1 MLDKHLK
8 IIAGPCSA
16 ETPNQVRQIAESLSG
31 MDLYA
36 FRAGI
41 WKPRTQPGAFEGA
54 GNEGLLWL
62 KDACEE
68 FSFSPITEVAST
80 AHVEAVLKAGFDKV
94 WIGARSTYN
103 PFSVQELA
111 DALQGTSTTVLIKN
125 PTNPDVKLWI
135 GGIERLYKAGI
146 KEVIAVHRGFST
158 YDKQRYR
165 NLPNW
170 QLPIALRQAFPQ
182 MELLC
187 DPSHITGKAENV
199 PMVAQM
205 AIDLKFDG
213 LMVEVHNDP
222 ENAWTDAQQQIT
234 PKGLKA
240 LLSGLKYRSRI
251 ELDKEEL
258 RGLRAELSV
267 LDEQLIRLISKRMGI
282 SEAIGHYKNTHQLA
296 IFQTSQWEESLT
308 KFIQMAG
315 EMEISPEFA
324 KELFTLI
331 HQESIETQSR
341 ILTKKNDHGSHQ
353 S

>member
-16 ETPNQVRQIAESLSG
+16 ETPSQVRQIAESLSG

-54 GNEGLLWL
+54 GVEGLSWL
-62 KDACEE
+62 KDTCDE
-68 FSFSPITEVAST
+68 FGFSPITEVAST

-94 WIGARSTYN
+94 WIGARSTSN

-158 YDKQRYR
+158 YDKQHYR

-170 QLPIALRQAFPQ
+170 QLPIALRQAFPHV
-182 MELLC
+182 ELLC
-187 DPSHITGKAENV
+187 DPSHITGKADNV

-205 AIDLKFDG
+205 AVDLKYDG
-213 LMVEVHNDP
+213 LMVEVHSNP
-222 ENAWTDAQQQIT
+222 EHAWTDAEQQIT
-234 PKGLKA
+234 PWHLKQ
-240 LLSGLKYRSRI
+240 LLSNLKYRSRL
-251 ELDKEEL
+251 ELDKDEL

-267 LDEQLIRLISKRMGI
+267 LDEQLIRLLAKRMGI

-296 IFQTSQWEESLT
+296 IFQTTQWEESLT
-308 KFIQMAG
+308 KFLQMAG

-331 HQESIETQSR
+331 HQESI
-341 ILTKKNDHGSHQ
+341 
-353 S
+353 

>member
-16 ETPNQVRQIAESLSG
+16 ETPEQLRQIAQSLEG
-31 MDLYA
+31 LDLYA

-54 GNEGLLWL
+54 GLEGLSWL
-62 KDACEE
+62 KNTCDE
-68 FSFSPITEVAST
+68 FGFSPITEVAST
-80 AHVEAVLKAGFDKV
+80 AHIEAILKAGFDKV
-94 WIGARSTYN
+94 WIGARSTSN

-146 KEVIAVHRGFST
+146 KEIIAVHRGFST

-170 QLPIALRQAFPQ
+170 QLPLALRQAFPH

-187 DPSHITGKAENV
+187 DPSHITGKADNV

-205 AIDLKFDG
+205 AVDLKFDG
-213 LMVEVHNDP
+213 LMVEVHSNP
-222 ENAWTDAQQQIT
+222 QHAWTDAEQQIT
-234 PKGLKA
+234 PSHLKQ
-240 LLSGLKYRSRI
+240 LLSNLKYRSRL

-267 LDEQLIRLISKRMGI
+267 LDEQLIRLLAKRMGI

-308 KFIQMAG
+308 KFLQMAG

-341 ILTKKNDHGSHQ
+341 ILSKKNDHGSNQ